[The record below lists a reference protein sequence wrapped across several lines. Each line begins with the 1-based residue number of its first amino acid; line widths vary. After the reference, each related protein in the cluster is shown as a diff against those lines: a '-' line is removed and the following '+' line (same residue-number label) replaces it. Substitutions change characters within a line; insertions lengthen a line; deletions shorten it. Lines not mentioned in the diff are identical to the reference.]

1 MNKKFQ
7 FEGVDK
13 MSQLISQ
20 KSTINLP
27 VLTDPER
34 VASVVALNLDGI
46 TPEFPRIKFPSG
58 GLLAFE
64 VPGDDGSPD
73 VAKELV
79 GVIVDHISSNSFWK
93 ESYDGSTNA
102 PDCNSVDGKVGI
114 SPIGARVEWA
124 GKTQNC
130 MSCPFNQWGSGL
142 NGGKACKNMRKIFL
156 VREGE
161 ILPLEI
167 TIPPSSVNA
176 WINYTVQLTSKVKP
190 IDGVVTRIKL
200 KKAIS
205 KGGIEYSE
213 GVFQKVADL
222 SDIEIKQ
229 IRKYSTSLRA
239 SIRNNAPAPSIQ
251 EIHHDDEDIPF

>member
-1 MNKKFQ
+1 MT
-7 FEGVDK
+7 
-13 MSQLISQ
+13 QLSTQ
-20 KSTINLP
+20 KNTINLP
-27 VLTDPER
+27 VLTDPEG
-34 VASVVALNLDGI
+34 VANVVALNLDGI

-79 GVIVDHISSNSFWK
+79 GVIVDHVSSNTYWKDSF
-93 ESYDGSTNA
+93 DGTQNP
-102 PDCNSVDGKVGI
+102 PDCNSVDGKIGI
-114 SPIGARVEWA
+114 SPIGAKVPWA
-124 GKTQNC
+124 GKAQ
-130 MSCPFNQWGSGL
+130 SCGTCSLNQWGSGP
-142 NGGKACKNMRKIFL
+142 NGGKACKNMRKIYL

-222 SDIEIKQ
+222 SDIEHKQ
-229 IRKYSTSLRA
+229 IRSYSSSLRA
-239 SIRNNAPAPSIQ
+239 SIRNVAPVTAPI
-251 EIHHDDEDIPF
+251 EIEEVEIPF